1 MERLKRQPK
10 DEARRRRALKEV
22 GRMGYE
28 LHIPNPMEGGVPS
41 RFANKDRKDGVL
53 RLVEQ

>member
-1 MERLKRQPK
+1 MERLKKYPK
-10 DEARRRRALKEV
+10 DGARRKRALMEV

-28 LHIPNPMEGGVPS
+28 LHIPSPMEGGVPS